1 MRTMHLL
8 VSLALLAGCGT
19 MAAPANIPA
28 PVAYAPSAMPPHAVM
43 PPLGACPPGTPRYR
57 CKTLVNAT
65 MHILVVAYIDN
76 QRIPALFPYGGN
88 VPLARLLPGEK
99 TQFALPTACTKYDKD
114 HYCVYTI
121 VADAYE
127 GEDSMLGPQ
136 LLDSELSYVPVV
148 NEATRHCYRM
158 QFAVPRSG
166 DRLNWP
172 VAIQDQDDR
181 TCPNR
186 IVPKGKQKV
195 DETPTDNASK
205 DEAAPDDT

>member
-1 MRTMHLL
+1 
-8 VSLALLAGCGT
+8 
-19 MAAPANIPA
+19 
-28 PVAYAPSAMPPHAVM
+28 
-43 PPLGACPPGTPRYR
+43 
-57 CKTLVNAT
+57 
-65 MHILVVAYIDN
+65 
-76 QRIPALFPYGGN
+76 
-88 VPLARLLPGEK
+88 
-99 TQFALPTACTKYDKD
+99 
-114 HYCVYTI
+114 
-121 VADAYE
+121 
-127 GEDSMLGPQ
+127 
-136 LLDSELSYVPVV
+136 
-148 NEATRHCYRM
+148 M